1 MGFPWIAGAIR
12 TFINALPPFIMNG
25 MKAAGGML
33 PALGLGVLLSMI
45 WDMKNLIYFVLGFA
59 IVVYLGVPMVCLA
72 VFGVFLMLM
81 DLYRNQDMKK
91 LQKVLAGKGNAA
103 DKNEEE
109 EFFDE

>member
-1 MGFPWIAGAIR
+1 
-12 TFINALPPFIMNG
+12 
-25 MKAAGGML
+25 
-33 PALGLGVLLSMI
+33 
-45 WDMKNLIYFVLGFA
+45 
-59 IVVYLGVPMVCLA
+59 MVCLA